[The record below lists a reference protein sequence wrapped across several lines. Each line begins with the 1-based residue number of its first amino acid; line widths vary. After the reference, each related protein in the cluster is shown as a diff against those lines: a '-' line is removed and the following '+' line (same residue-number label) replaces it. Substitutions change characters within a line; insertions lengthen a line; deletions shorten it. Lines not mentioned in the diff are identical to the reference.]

1 MMSWSTRLL
10 MAQAA
15 VLSIIAG
22 AACNRRHPPAD
33 NDLTPGPSSVVMPAP
48 VPIPT
53 STLSAVTV
61 RPQAVVGGNSGRGSA
76 LLTLPAPPGGI
87 SVTLSTSDPAVS
99 IPPSVNVDAGRDSAD
114 FPFTTSAVGDDH
126 PALVVGTIPGRTVT
140 TSVVLWSMVPTFFSF
155 ASDPGD
161 FVGSGGVRRFFAP
174 SSRFTASCE
183 RNHVEIRIEDSQLRE
198 FWSANFS
205 GPPNVPLRIG
215 TYVAERWP
223 FARGAGM
230 DIGGAGRG
238 CNTLSGQFSVREAD
252 YGPNGTVRRFWASFE
267 QHCGN
272 GSPAL
277 VGDVRVTNV
286 PAIYSSPIT
295 CLVP

>member
-1 MMSWSTRLL
+1 

-15 VLSIIAG
+15 VLLIIADT
-22 AACNRRHPPAD
+22 ACNRRHPPGE
-33 NDLTPGPSSVVMPAP
+33 NNLTPGPSSVVMPAP

-61 RPQAVVGGNSGRGSA
+61 TPQAVVGGNSGRGSA

-87 SVTLSTSDPAVS
+87 AVTLSTSDPA
-99 IPPSVNVDAGRDSAD
+99 IRLPPSVNVDAGRDGAD
-114 FPFTTSAVGDDH
+114 FPFTTTAVGDDH
-126 PALVVGTIPGRTVT
+126 QALVVGTIPGRTVM
-140 TSVVLWSMVPTFFSF
+140 TSVVLWSVVPTFFSF

-161 FVGSGGVRRFFAP
+161 FIGAAGVRRFVAP
-174 SSRFTASCE
+174 STRFTASCE
-183 RNHVEIRIEDSQLRE
+183 RNHIAIRIEDPQRE
-198 FWSANFS
+198 FWFADFSA
-205 GPPNVPLRIG
+205 PPNTPLRVG

-230 DIGGAGRG
+230 DISGAGRG
-238 CNTLSGQFSVREAD
+238 CNVLSGQFNVREAD
-252 YGPNGTVRRFWASFE
+252 YAANGTVRRFWASFE

-286 PAIYSSPIT
+286 PAISSSAIT
-295 CLVP
+295 CMVP